1 MARLPRIQ
9 FSGALYHVFNQ
20 GNYQQELF
28 PTPTEA
34 ASFISCLAAT
44 CDKMGWIVHAYG
56 LLRNNYHLVIETP
69 SENLIEGVHWLQG
82 TYANRFNRSRSQNG
96 HLFQG
101 RYKAIL
107 VEPGHALTDLVSYVH
122 LIPVLEKLITI
133 EQLPQF
139 RWSSFRSFYSGDHP
153 SFLSCSRWL
162 KTFNLAENQEPWE
175 AYFQQLKSLSSN
187 HDIQR
192 KKKFPSMSSGWAI
205 GSAEFKNSMIQKLTK
220 LQKTKGWSANSRH
233 ELSELHWSKYLEEG
247 KIHLKETTETSLSD
261 KKSALWKLMLAT
273 WMRQQTSASNKWLAD
288 NLRMG
293 TPGTVSAYVGQFIR
307 NGGPQTREFR
317 VLSQKLK
324 RLIIEP

>member
-20 GNYQQELF
+20 GNFQQELF

-44 CDKMGWIVHAYG
+44 CDKTGWIVHAYG
-56 LLRNNYHLVIETP
+56 LLRNRYHLVIETP

-82 TYANRFNRSRSQNG
+82 TYANRLNRSRSQNG

-107 VEPGHALTDLVSYVH
+107 VESGHTLTDLVSYVH

-139 RWSSFRSFYSGDHP
+139 RWSSFRSFYSGDYP
-153 SFLSCSRWL
+153 SFLSCSKWL
-162 KTFNLAENQEPWE
+162 KTFNFAENQEAWE

-187 HDIQR
+187 NNIQEEKR
-192 KKKFPSMSSGWAI
+192 FPSMSSGWAI
-205 GSAEFKNSMIQKLTK
+205 GSADFKSSMIQKLGK
-220 LQKTKGWSANSRH
+220 LQETKSWNANNRH
-233 ELSELHWSKYLEEG
+233 ELSELHWSKCLEEG
-247 KIHLKETTETSLSD
+247 RTHLKKTTETSLSD
-261 KKSALWKLMLAT
+261 KKSAFWKLMIAT
-273 WMRQQTSASNKWLAD
+273 WMRQQTSVPNKWLAH

-293 TPGTVSAYVGQFIR
+293 TSGTVSAYVGQFIR
-307 NGGPQTREFR
+307 KGGPQTHQFKI
-317 VLSQKLK
+317 LSQELD
-324 RLIIEP
+324 RLINEA